1 MMSIP
6 VGSVTETCYVT
17 YNLDKA
23 MAEWTR
29 ATGAGPWFEAE
40 FPASLV
46 KSYRGKPAA
55 DSFRAAIAFA
65 GTSLI
70 ELVQPTNDAPS
81 IFREILET
89 RGEGGLHHVYPRI
102 RPRKGAEYDRACAD
116 YRALGL
122 EPALSFTIEGMGR
135 NDFFDATAT
144 LGCFIELLEFEEA
157 VYDAIMRPIYQAHI
171 EWDGK
176 TRPVRSMNNPSG

>member
-1 MMSIP
+1 MSIP
-6 VGSVTETCYVT
+6 IGSVTETCYVT
-17 YNLDKA
+17 RNLDNA

-29 ATGAGPWFEAE
+29 TTGAGPWFDSE
-40 FPASLV
+40 FPATLV
-46 KSYRGKPAA
+46 KSYRGERSA

-70 ELVQPTNDAPS
+70 ELVQPTNAAPS
-81 IFREILET
+81 IFREILEA
-89 RGEGGLHHVYPRI
+89 RGEGALHHVYPRI
-102 RPRKGAEYDRACAD
+102 KPCKGADYDHACAA

-122 EPALSFTIEGMGR
+122 ESALSFSIEGLGR

-144 LGCFIELLEFEEA
+144 LGCFIELLEIDEA

-171 EWDGK
+171 QWDGK
-176 TRPVRSMNNPSG
+176 TRPLRSMSAPSR